1 MPVPPQLIAWLNEQY
16 PSPRVDLEWL
26 DACYAWVT
34 TEHHLDP
41 ATNMPA
47 IKEQVE
53 AQLLQSDL
61 CDSMSH
67 GTGIP
72 LPLLTAVSGRLQG
85 PVLVEIIALTE
96 VGSSALALDQVRVTR
111 AERFAAGA
119 GLDDA
124 ENEADLEVDGEGPV
138 PNYPRSML
146 RFELSDGASTLPA
159 IEYRPL
165 PELTLGV
172 TPLGYK
178 MVLKDV
184 LVRRGMAFLEP
195 ACVTLK
201 GHQTEDREAMQE
213 ADFARWLRHRLG
225 RPEPEEQPAP
235 QGPEAAAQPAP
246 NPPNP
251 PPNPPPP
258 VQEIR
263 SPLREISPPPSP
275 TLPVESHHH
284 SDDEGQPRRR
294 RVPGPPS
301 TVSPSSTLAT
311 SSYFPSSGETGPAPR
326 RGNMGLVLSPARA
339 GPIEIDS
346 SSDEN
351 DAPKAPVKR
360 PMVGLRS
367 TRKKTTPPAP
377 SPPKDNPPSDDY
389 DVDLMEMDD
398 AFLEELQKAE
408 DAQYKTQTQASMVPP
423 RPSLA
428 AGGTRQVDADTVI
441 TIDDDDEME
450 DKENV
455 PAPQRHVRRRVFG
468 ETRSL
473 GEVIDISSD

>member
-1 MPVPPQLIAWLNEQY
+1 MPVPPQLTAWLNEQY
-16 PSPRVDLEWL
+16 PSPRVDPEWL

-41 ATNMPA
+41 AANMPA
-47 IKEQVE
+47 IKEHVE

-72 LPLLTAVSGRLQG
+72 LPLLTAVSERLQG
-85 PVLVEIIALTE
+85 PVLVEIVALTE
-96 VGSSALALDQVRVTR
+96 VGSSALALDQVRVAR

-119 GLDDA
+119 GLDEA

-146 RFELSDGASTLPA
+146 RFELSDGASTLSA
-159 IEYRPL
+159 IEYRRL

-213 ADFARWLRHRLG
+213 ADFARGLRHRLG

-235 QGPEAAAQPAP
+235 QGLEAAAQPAP
-246 NPPNP
+246 S
-251 PPNPPPP
+251 PPPP

-263 SPLREISPPPSP
+263 SPLREISPPTVTHTPSRVAP
-275 TLPVESHHH
+275 PFRRRGPASSATRSRTNIYSFSFLYSRHVLLLPVEWRSR
-284 SDDEGQPRRR
+284 SC
-294 RVPGPPS
+294 
-301 TVSPSSTLAT
+301 T
-311 SSYFPSSGETGPAPR
+311 
-326 RGNMGLVLSPARA
+326 PAREHGSCPFSRTR
-339 GPIEIDS
+339 GPH
-346 SSDEN
+346 
-351 DAPKAPVKR
+351 R
-360 PMVGLRS
+360 
-367 TRKKTTPPAP
+367 
-377 SPPKDNPPSDDY
+377 Y
-389 DVDLMEMDD
+389 
-398 AFLEELQKAE
+398 
-408 DAQYKTQTQASMVPP
+408 
-423 RPSLA
+423 
-428 AGGTRQVDADTVI
+428 
-441 TIDDDDEME
+441 
-450 DKENV
+450 
-455 PAPQRHVRRRVFG
+455 
-468 ETRSL
+468 
-473 GEVIDISSD
+473 

>member
-1 MPVPPQLIAWLNEQY
+1 MAIPPQLTAWLDEHY
-16 PSPRVDLEWL
+16 PSPRVDPEWL
-26 DACYAWVT
+26 DACYTWVT

-41 ATNMPA
+41 AAHMPA
-47 IKEQVE
+47 IIEHVE

-72 LPLLTAVSGRLQG
+72 LALLTAVSGTLRG
-85 PVLVEIIALTE
+85 PVLVEITALTE
-96 VGSSALALDQVRVTR
+96 VGSSALALDQVRVAR

-119 GLDDA
+119 GLDDE

-138 PNYPRSML
+138 PNYPRGML
-146 RFELSDGASTLPA
+146 RLELSDGATTLSA

-195 ACVTLK
+195 ACVTHK
-201 GHQTEDREAMQE
+201 GHQTEDREELQA
-213 ADFARWLRHRLG
+213 ADFARGLRHRLG
-225 RPEPEEQPAP
+225 RPEPEPEPQP
-235 QGPEAAAQPAP
+235 AAQPAP
-246 NPPNP
+246 S
-251 PPNPPPP
+251 PPPP
-258 VQEIR
+258 VEEIR

-284 SDDEGQPRRR
+284 SDDEDQPRRR
-294 RVPGPPS
+294 RVPASTS
-301 TVSPSSTLAT
+301 TVSPSSTLVT
-311 SSYFPSSGETGPAPR
+311 SSYFTSSGSAGPAPR
-326 RGNMGLVLSPARA
+326 RGNMGLVLSPAHA
-339 GPIEIDS
+339 APIEIDS

-351 DAPKAPVKR
+351 DAPRAPVKR
-360 PMVGLRS
+360 PTVGLKS
-367 TRKKTTPPAP
+367 ARKKATPPVPP
-377 SPPKDNPPSDDY
+377 SPKDNPPSDDY
-389 DVDLMEMDD
+389 DVDMGEMDD
-398 AFLEELQKAE
+398 GFLEALEKVEAE
-408 DAQYKTQTQASMVPP
+408 AQSTAPGPSHAASG
-423 RPSLA
+423 R
-428 AGGTRQVDADTVI
+428 RQVDLDSVI
-441 TIDDDDEME
+441 TIDDDEEME

-455 PAPQRHVRRRVFG
+455 PAPQRHVRRRVLG

-473 GEVIDISSD
+473 GQVIDISSD

>member
-1 MPVPPQLIAWLNEQY
+1 MATPPQLVAWLNEQY
-16 PSPRVDLEWL
+16 PSPRVDPEWL

-41 ATNMPA
+41 AANMLA
-47 IKEQVE
+47 IKEHVE

-72 LPLLTAVSGRLQG
+72 LALLTAVSGRLQG
-85 PVLVEIIALTE
+85 PVLVEITALME
-96 VGSSALALDQVRVTR
+96 VGSSALTLDQVRIAR
-111 AERFAAGA
+111 EERFAAGA
-119 GLDDA
+119 GLDGE

-146 RFELSDGASTLPA
+146 RFELSDGASTLSA

-184 LVRRGMAFLEP
+184 LIRRGMAFLEP
-195 ACVTLK
+195 ACVTLR
-201 GHQTEDREAMQE
+201 GHQTEDREVLQE
-213 ADFARWLRHRLG
+213 ADFARGLRHRLG
-225 RPEPEEQPAP
+225 RPEPEVQPAP

-246 NPPNP
+246 NPP
-251 PPNPPPP
+251 PPPP
-258 VQEIR
+258 AQEIR

-275 TLPVESHHH
+275 ILPAESHHH
-284 SDDEGQPRRR
+284 SDDEDQPRRR

-301 TVSPSSTLAT
+301 TVSPSSTLVT
-311 SSYFPSSGETGPAPR
+311 SSYFPSSGDAGPAPR

-351 DAPKAPVKR
+351 DVPKAPVKR
-360 PMVGLRS
+360 PMVGLKS
-367 TRKKTTPPAP
+367 ARKKTTPPAP

-389 DVDLMEMDD
+389 DVDMIDMDD
-398 AFLEELQKAE
+398 VFLEELRKAE
-408 DAQYKTQTQASMVPP
+408 EAAQHITPASG
-423 RPSLA
+423 PSLA
-428 AGGTRQVDADTVI
+428 AAGRRQMDQDMVI
-441 TIDDDDEME
+441 TIDDDEVE

-455 PAPQRHVRRRVFG
+455 PAPQRHVRRRVLG
-468 ETRSL
+468 TRSL